1 MPRQHTAGPI
11 ALALLVLALAACAP
25 PVDRDALSTAV
36 AGAVDRLSSG
46 PPEPATPTPT
56 ARPPLVRT
64 IVPTLPPLR
73 PSPSPAPARSGPGA
87 LSETPAPIPTRLA
100 RATGYVLA
108 KYYAWF
114 DADTWVSGTL
124 SDQPVAPYLSA
135 ERATIERQVR
145 QAQGVGI
152 DGFTL
157 NWWGA
162 DNPTDANLQTLL
174 AVARRSAF
182 AVTVDV
188 DLNSPFWTGPDDLA
202 SALTYLRRYF
212 EDPAW
217 LRLGGRPVVSFYGTR
232 KYDLPTW
239 RAIRRRV
246 DSGGEALWIGEGDLF
261 EYLAVFDGI
270 HPYSVAWSPDPAAQL
285 ASYASRTRA
294 AGSDKLWVATV
305 MPGYDDTR
313 LGRRD
318 GFKVDRQGGAYYR
331 RMWRG
336 AIATRPAIVSIT
348 SWNEWPEGSYIEPS
362 QLHGDLY
369 LRLTREMV
377 DAYRATLP

>member
-1 MPRQHTAGPI
+1 MGPMPARVACLV
-11 ALALLVLALAACAP
+11 ALALVLVACLAP
-25 PVDRDALSTAV
+25 PE
-36 AGAVDRLSSG
+36 
-46 PPEPATPTPT
+46 EPSTPT

-73 PSPSPAPARSGPGA
+73 PSPAPSP
-87 LSETPAPIPTRLA
+87 SETPAPIPTRLS
-100 RATGYVLA
+100 RSSGYVLA

-114 DADTWVSGTL
+114 DVDTWGNGTL
-124 SDQPVAPYLSA
+124 SDQPVAPYVSA

-145 QAQGVGI
+145 EAQGVGI

-162 DNPTDANLQTLL
+162 DNPTDSNLQTLL
-174 AVARRSAF
+174 AVARRRAF

-188 DLNSPFWTGPDDLA
+188 DLNSPFWASPDDLA

-212 EDPAW
+212 DDPAW
-217 LRLGGRPVVSFYGTR
+217 LRLGERPVVSFYGTR
-232 KYDLPTW
+232 KYDPSTW

-246 DSGGEALWIGEGDLF
+246 DSGGEAVWIGEGDRF

-294 AGSDKLWVATV
+294 AGRDKLWVATV

-313 LGRRD
+313 LGRKD
-318 GFKVDRQGGAYYR
+318 GFKVDRQGGAYYTR
-331 RMWRG
+331 VWRG
-336 AIATRPAIVSIT
+336 AIATRPAMVSIT

-362 QLHGDLY
+362 RLHGDLY

-377 DAYRATLP
+377 DAYRATVP